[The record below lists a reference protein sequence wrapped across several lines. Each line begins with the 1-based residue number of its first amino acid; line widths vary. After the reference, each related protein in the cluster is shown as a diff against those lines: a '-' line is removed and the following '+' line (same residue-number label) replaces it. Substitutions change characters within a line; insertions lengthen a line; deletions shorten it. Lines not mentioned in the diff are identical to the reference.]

1 MPERLV
7 GLKAMDRRVAALAA
21 AANRNPAA
29 ECRVAVEW
37 AMGLAAADR
46 EGLTLD
52 RAVMFRSK
60 AVAECLTGRRARTVV
75 AIVVYPRTAATGAVL
90 ERSTPEGLRHRDPTV
105 GDASA
110 RRVRHRV
117 AAAGQLVRTT
127 GRKRAVRRKA
137 LKETLPAAGSTAIHT
152 PAAPAIDGRPCRVGA
167 RNSAIPMDEPS
178 GPICAVR

>member
-1 MPERLV
+1 V

-21 AANRNPAA
+21 AVDRNPAA
-29 ECRVAVEW
+29 VRRAAAEW
-37 AMGLAAADR
+37 AMRHGAADR
-46 EGLTLD
+46 EGLTVH

-60 AVAECLTGRRARTVV
+60 AVAECLTGRRARTVA

-90 ERSTPEGLRHRDPTV
+90 ERATPEGLRHRDPTV

-137 LKETLPAAGSTAIHT
+137 LKETLPAARSTAT
-152 PAAPAIDGRPCRVGA
+152 RMLAAPAIDGRPCRVGA

-178 GPICAVR
+178 GPIRVVR